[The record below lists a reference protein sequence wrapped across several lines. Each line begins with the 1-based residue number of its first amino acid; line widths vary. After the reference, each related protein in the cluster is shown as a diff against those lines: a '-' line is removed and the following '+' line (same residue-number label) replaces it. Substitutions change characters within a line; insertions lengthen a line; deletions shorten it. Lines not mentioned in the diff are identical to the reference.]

1 MHQSVCKIFHIK
13 SSFLSIFLLKLR
25 NMHSHDLRSLFLDF
39 FYKNNHQRISSSS
52 LIPEND
58 PSLLFT
64 NAGMN
69 QFKDFFLDPS
79 QSTYSRAVSV
89 QKCIRAGGK
98 HNDLENVG
106 FTPRHHTFFEMLG
119 NFSFGDYF
127 KEEAIYYAWTFLTK
141 ELSLPKDKLLISV
154 FEEDS
159 ESMALWTKIGVNPS
173 YIFKKDKKD
182 NFWEMGATGPCGPC
196 SEIFFDHG
204 DKYSSG
210 TYSNPLDDESRFVEI
225 WNLVFMQYERISSGE
240 LIPLK
245 QKSIDTGCGLERLTS
260 VVQGVYS
267 NYDTDLFLP
276 IKNILKKH
284 SKTIAD
290 SSLNVV
296 VDHLRSSCFL
306 LAEGIIPGA
315 ESRNYVLRRILR
327 RAIRHLDILGIHKPF
342 LHTLVEPLF
351 NTLGEFYG
359 EEAKKLSFI
368 QEQLQEEESKFR
380 KTLTQGLHHFE
391 LLKKSEI
398 TGEKVFQLYDT
409 YGIPQDL
416 IEVLFKEN
424 NLNFPEQEFLLEL
437 EKQKVQSRK
446 HQKFQQKESEE
457 HLNQFPES
465 NRSLLTTFSLQS
477 EILYQNKQKILLSET
492 CFFPTMGG
500 QLCDKGTI
508 SDGINTV
515 NVIDVI
521 KHENHILHIID
532 QEIMLEKK
540 VFLTIDPYFR
550 NEISKHHSATHL
562 LLEGLRSLLGS
573 SVEQKG
579 SYLNYNRLRLDF
591 TYPKALSS
599 SLIRDLEQFIQEKI
613 TAQIPVTIFSMKKED
628 ALKSNILAFFGEK
641 YPEIVR
647 VVQIGTSIELCGGT
661 HVKNTSEIGA
671 FSIQSEASVS
681 SGIRRI
687 EACVGNSF
695 IQNFFLKKEE
705 LSLLYNSSKGE
716 TPLNYLSSLEKS
728 LQEKEFFIKEIE
740 RKNFNQKVLTQ
751 GNCIEILDKEFD
763 FIKKSSKRLFY
774 YSLSGKFFLSGEPLF
789 LEQSKIFFKSLS
801 LKCGG
806 QGFISGIFSSK
817 EKEALFQY
825 LKNHE
830 FLT

>member
-1 MHQSVCKIFHIK
+1 M
-13 SSFLSIFLLKLR
+13 LSNDLR
-25 NMHSHDLRSLFLDF
+25 NAFLDY
-39 FYKNNHQRISSSS
+39 FYTHNHQKISSSS

-79 QSTYSRAVSV
+79 QSSYSRATSV

-127 KEEAIYYAWTFLTK
+127 KEEAIYYAWMFLTK
-141 ELSLPKDKLLISV
+141 ELSIPKEKLLISV

-159 ESMALWTKIGVNPS
+159 ESLTLWTKIGVHPS
-173 YIFKKDKKD
+173 KILKKDKKD
-182 NFWEMGATGPCGPC
+182 NFWEMGSTGPCGPC

-210 TYSNPLDDESRFVEI
+210 VFANPLDDETRFVEI

-240 LIPLK
+240 LVPLK

-267 NYDTDLFLP
+267 NYETDLFLP
-276 IKNILKKH
+276 LKTILKKS
-284 SKTIAD
+284 SKNFTD

-296 VDHLRSSCFL
+296 VDHLRASCFL

-315 ESRNYVLRRILR
+315 DSRNYVLRRILR

-342 LHTLVEPLF
+342 LHTLVDPLF
-351 NTLGEFYG
+351 EVLGQFYS
-359 EEAKKLSFI
+359 EEAKKISFI

-380 KTLTQGLHHFE
+380 KTLTQGLNHFE

-424 NLNFPEQEFLLEL
+424 NLHFPEQEFLLEL
-437 EKQKVQSRK
+437 EKQKTQSRK

-457 HLNQFPES
+457 HLNNYAETH
-465 NRSLLTTFSLQS
+465 RSLLTTHTLES
-477 EILYQNKQKILLSET
+477 EILYQNKEKLLLSET

-500 QLCDKGTI
+500 QSCDKGTI

-515 NVIDVI
+515 NVLDVI
-521 KHENHILHIID
+521 KQDNHIIHIID
-532 QEIMLEKK
+532 QEIPLQKK
-540 VFLTIDPYFR
+540 VFLSIDPYFR
-550 NEISKHHSATHL
+550 SEISKHHSATHL
-562 LLEGLRSLLGS
+562 LLEGLRFFLGS

-579 SYLNYNRLRLDF
+579 SFLDYNRLRLDF
-591 TYPKALSS
+591 TYPK
-599 SLIRDLEQFIQEKI
+599 SLPKQLLHDLEIFIQEKI

-628 ALKSNILAFFGEK
+628 ALKLNILAFFGEK
-641 YPEIVR
+641 YPDIVR

-661 HVKNTSEIGA
+661 HVQNTSEIGA

-681 SGIRRI
+681 GGIRRI
-687 EACVGNSF
+687 EACVGHAF
-695 IQNFFLKKEE
+695 IQNFHSKKEE
-705 LSLLYNSSKGE
+705 LSLLYTTSKGE
-716 TPLNYLSSLEKS
+716 NPLTRLLFLEKS
-728 LQEKEFFIKEIE
+728 LQEKDLLIKEIE
-740 RKNFNQKVLTQ
+740 LKSFNQKISTQ
-751 GNCIEILDKEFD
+751 GNFIEILDKEFE
-763 FIKKSSKRLFY
+763 FIKKSSKKLFY
-774 YSLSGKFFLSGEPLF
+774 YSTSGKFFLSGDSLF
-789 LEQSKIFFKSLS
+789 LEQSKVFFKSLS